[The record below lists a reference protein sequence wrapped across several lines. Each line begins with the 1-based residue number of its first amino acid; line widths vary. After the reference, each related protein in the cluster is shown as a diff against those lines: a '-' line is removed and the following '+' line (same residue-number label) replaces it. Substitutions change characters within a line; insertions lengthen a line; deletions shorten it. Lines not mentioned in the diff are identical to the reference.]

1 MWICGPKALACCLV
15 IAGRGAGRGSRMTLK
30 GESRPFG
37 LLMIGAAVAVLAGC
51 STSDGS
57 PITSVPPSSSSSL
70 SSTSPK
76 VTSTSSPS
84 VVLSSSS
91 AVPSSVTETKS
102 SVTTASSPWPAD
114 LTPDQVASAQAAIAA
129 YTAYWGVVDQAVADP
144 GADWTSQISQYAT
157 GAKLDSFFESL
168 RQAVARG
175 QRATGTTKNDPQVT
189 AVDPGLVTISD
200 CVDKTYTDYLQGD
213 VSIKAPDAPG
223 SYFRHPAVVQVAQFD
238 GGKWLVLASTDDW
251 SKTC

>member
-1 MWICGPKALACCLV
+1 
-15 IAGRGAGRGSRMTLK
+15 MTLK
-30 GESRPFG
+30 TEFRLFG
-37 LLMIGAAVAVLAGC
+37 LLVIGAVVALLAGC
-51 STSDGS
+51 SASNGAT
-57 PITSVPPSSSSSL
+57 VPSIAPSGSSSISSP
-70 SSTSPK
+70 SPT

-84 VVLSSSS
+84 AGPSSTS
-91 AVPSSVTETKS
+91 AAPSSVTETKPT
-102 SVTTASSPWPAD
+102 VTTAPSPWPAD
-114 LTPDQVASAQAAIAA
+114 LTSDQVASAQAAIAI

-157 GAKLDSFFESL
+157 GAEQDSFLEAL
-168 RQAVARG
+168 RQAAARG
-175 QRATGTTKNDPQVT
+175 QRATGTTKIDPQVT

-223 SYFRHPAVVQVAQFD
+223 SYFRHPAVVQVALFD
-238 GGKWLVLASTDDW
+238 GGRWLVLASTDDW

>member
-1 MWICGPKALACCLV
+1 MTFALRARPFECLV
-15 IAGRGAGRGSRMTLK
+15 V
-30 GESRPFG
+30 
-37 LLMIGAAVAVLAGC
+37 VAVVALLGAC

-57 PITSVPPSSSSSL
+57 IPSTTAPSSVAALTSSL
-70 SSTSPK
+70 PT
-76 VTSTSSPS
+76 VTSTSSAS
-84 VVLSSSS
+84 TVTSS
-91 AVPSSVTETKS
+91 ATETS
-102 SVTTASSPWPAD
+102 PTVSTATSPWPAD
-114 LTPDQVASAQAAIAA
+114 LTPDQVAAAQSAIAA

-175 QRATGTTKNDPQVT
+175 QRATGTTKIEPQVT
-189 AVDPGLVTISD
+189 TVVPGLVTISD

-238 GGKWLVLASTDDW
+238 GGRWLVLASTDDW

>member
-1 MWICGPKALACCLV
+1 
-15 IAGRGAGRGSRMTLK
+15 MTLRA
-30 GESRPFG
+30 EFRPFG
-37 LLMIGAAVAVLAGC
+37 LLVLAAVVALLAGC
-51 STSDGS
+51 SASDGATV
-57 PITSVPPSSSSSL
+57 TSTAPSSSSSL
-70 SSTSPK
+70 ISLSPT
-76 VTSTSSPS
+76 VTST
-84 VVLSSSS
+84 SSSS
-91 AVPSSVTETKS
+91 AVPSSSALPSSVTETKPT
-102 SVTTASSPWPAD
+102 VTTASSPWPAD

-175 QRATGTTKNDPQVT
+175 QHATGTTKIDPQVT
-189 AVDPGLVTISD
+189 AVEPGLVTIND
-200 CVDKTYTDYLQGD
+200 CVDKTYTDYLQGE

-238 GGKWLVLASTDDW
+238 GGRWLVLASTDDW